1 MRDKRQ
7 ILILTQGP
15 RMNLM
20 LLTVV
25 TGAGVALL
33 VLAGLFLYEQRRKKA
48 AADLTE
54 ARGKHPVAALGLQA
68 EPQMTLNTVVMRPT
82 LGLRIFSLGFGA
94 GLMLLIWGPFAG
106 FDGLDA
112 FSKLALTLL
121 TFYATV
127 MIAHY
132 EARYDDEGL
141 TAPDLFFREKTYAW
155 VDFEGIKAQ
164 GTFVY
169 RMRFG
174 GQRPL
179 HLQKYLVGMPTFL
192 RFLKDVETVQQRA

>member
-15 RMNLM
+15 RMNLI

-25 TGAGVALL
+25 MGAGVALL
-33 VLAGLFLYEQRRKKA
+33 VLAGLFLFEQRRKKA
-48 AADLTE
+48 AVDLTE
-54 ARGKHPVAALGLQA
+54 APGKHPVAALGLQA

-155 VDFEGIKAQ
+155 ADFEGIKAQ